1 MPRSE
6 DDDSTVIDISAGDGR
21 KVVTPAKTEQL
32 KAARQKA
39 LESRKKSQAA
49 SLEQRLMEVHQWLGK
64 HVDSGA
70 VEKVQNTILD
80 QARDLHRKQKQTL
93 SNFQELLSEEST
105 KRAQESASLRKSIEK
120 MRGEVEQL
128 KITYRGSKM
137 PSIPEQV
144 KPKPS
149 APSTVVTAAST
160 SSKGSVSTK
169 ASVPLSEVKDTP
181 LWRLNAKAPP

>member
-1 MPRSE
+1 MTRSEE
-6 DDDSTVIDISAGDGR
+6 DDDSTIIDISAGDGR
-21 KVVTPAKTEQL
+21 KLVTPAKTEQL
-32 KAARQKA
+32 RAARVKA

-49 SLEQRLMEVHQWLGK
+49 ALEQRLMEVRQWLGQ
-64 HVDSGA
+64 HVDSGV

-93 SNFQELLSEEST
+93 SSFTQLLSEEST

-128 KITYRGSKM
+128 KTTYRGSKM

-144 KPKPS
+144 KPK

-169 ASVPLSEVKDTP
+169 ASVPLSQVKERQ
-181 LWRLNAKAPP
+181 LL

>member
-1 MPRSE
+1 MTRSEE
-6 DDDSTVIDISAGDGR
+6 DDDSTIIDISAGDGR
-21 KVVTPAKTEQL
+21 KLLTPEKTEQL
-32 KAARQKA
+32 RAARVKA

-49 SLEQRLMEVHQWLGK
+49 ALEQRLMEVRQWLGQ
-64 HVDSGA
+64 HVDSGV

-93 SNFQELLSEEST
+93 SSFTQLLSEEST

-128 KITYRGSKM
+128 KTTYRGSKM
-137 PSIPEQV
+137 PSITE
-144 KPKPS
+144 KPK

-160 SSKGSVSTK
+160 SSKGSVSTQ
-169 ASVPLSEVKDTP
+169 ASVPLSQVKERQ
-181 LWRLNAKAPP
+181 LL

>member
-6 DDDSTVIDISAGDGR
+6 DDDDSTVIDISAGDGR

-49 SLEQRLMEVHQWLGK
+49 SLEQRLMEVRQWLGK

-93 SNFQELLSEEST
+93 STFQELLNEEST
-105 KRAQESASLRKSIEK
+105 KRSQESATLRKSIEK

-128 KITYRGSKM
+128 KTTYRGSKM

-144 KPKPS
+144 KPK
-149 APSTVVTAAST
+149 APSTVLTAAST
-160 SSKGSVSTK
+160 SSKGSVSTQG
-169 ASVPLSEVKDTP
+169 SVPLSEVKDTP
-181 LWRLNAKAPP
+181 LWKLNAQATP

>member
-6 DDDSTVIDISAGDGR
+6 DDDDSTVINISAGGDGR

-39 LESRKKSQAA
+39 LESRKRSQMA
-49 SLEQRLMEVHQWLGK
+49 SLEQRLMEVRQWLSQ
-64 HVDSGA
+64 HADSGA
-70 VEKVQNTILD
+70 IEKVQSTLLD
-80 QARDLHRKQKQTL
+80 QARDLHRRQKQTL
-93 SNFQELLSEEST
+93 SSFTELLNEEST
-105 KRAQESASLRKSIEK
+105 KRDKDSASLRKSIEK
-120 MRGEVEQL
+120 MRGEIEQL
-128 KITYRGSKM
+128 KTTYRGSKM

-144 KPKPS
+144 KPK

-169 ASVPLSEVKDTP
+169 ASVPLSQVKERQ
-181 LWRLNAKAPP
+181 LL